1 MDNQYQIDILSA
13 MAERTIK
20 RLWILIV
27 ILVVLLFG
35 SNVAWIIYESSF
47 VDEVTTVTQTAD
59 SGQGGTATINDGVH
73 INGKSDT
80 NSNNETPQE
89 ENREGV
95 QEMP

>member
-47 VDEVTTVTQTAD
+47 VDEVITQENTD
-59 SGQGGTATINDGVH
+59 GPNNYIGNDGDIHNYPGVSD
-73 INGKSDT
+73 GKANDQ
-80 NSNNETPQE
+80 TPQE

>member
-1 MDNQYQIDILSA
+1 MDSQYQIDIISA

-20 RLWILIV
+20 RLWILII

-47 VDEVTTVTQTAD
+47 VDEVVTVEAKTDTGGPAIANTTGRV
-59 SGQGGTATINDGVH
+59 IFNGV
-73 INGKSDT
+73 GESD
-80 NSNNETPQE
+80 NENPQE
-89 ENREGV
+89 EVREGDRI